1 MMVDTWFGAEDAR
14 TLGFLHVPDDGVA
27 RGGVVICPPLGY
39 DHALGYRGMRYFAQQ
54 LEAAGVAAI
63 RFDYLGEGD
72 ASGAT
77 ASPNSQERWL
87 TTIENAVAYLHE
99 SGVERVVVLG
109 LRSGALLAV
118 RAMDRLRD
126 VAALVLWDPDLS
138 GRRFVRRQRS
148 LYELTVGATP
158 QSADDAVALIS
169 LTLHSSTAAWV
180 EGLEVTAGGL
190 SSVGVET
197 LVLGRR
203 ADDASAAS
211 RRIAQSDA
219 AGVDYRVI
227 DGQEEW
233 LEAPGALAI
242 LPQDSIRTIIQWV
255 GERLPVAGGP
265 VLPAITAETLVGTS
279 ADGVPIVERIRRVG
293 PNELFAI
300 ETVLGDQP
308 TEEERGM
315 IVLQPGAAE
324 HRVGPGRFQV
334 DAARELAAQGF
345 RAIRFDRRI
354 TGDSTEVRPGEPSLV
369 FAEEWVDDADDLIAG
384 LATDSPLVLAGL
396 CAGGWVSARVTE
408 RHTARLT
415 VLMSP
420 NYFKTTSLK
429 PGGYTRLTE
438 THRDH
443 TPLIDRVKGALREH
457 VPGWLWRMLAGL
469 QLFHDPAVLLE
480 APSRNRRSTV
490 AILLTPED
498 VENFAGHRGPDAVA
512 RLRVHGADIR
522 VTTYPF
528 GDHSLFG
535 EEVRAAMR
543 RDLLALAESTVPQ
556 VAGPALAERRPA

>member
-1 MMVDTWFGAEDAR
+1 MIDTWFGAEDAR
-14 TLGFLHVPDDGVA
+14 TLGFLHVPTDGVA

-39 DHALGYRGMRYFAQQ
+39 DHALGYRGMRFFAQQ
-54 LEAAGVAAI
+54 LEAAGFAAI

-87 TTIENAVAYLHE
+87 TTIENAVTYLHE
-99 SGVERVVVLG
+99 SGVENIVVVG

-148 LYELTVGATP
+148 LYELTVGAMP
-158 QSADDAVALIS
+158 QRADHNVTLIS
-169 LTLHSSTAAWV
+169 LALHPSTAAWV
-180 EGLEVTAGGL
+180 EGLEVTAGSL
-190 SSVGVET
+190 SAVGVET

-219 AGVDYRVI
+219 AGIDYRVI

-242 LPQDSIRTIIQWV
+242 LPEESIGTIVEWV
-255 GERLPVAGGP
+255 GERLPVTGRP
-265 VLPAITAETLVGTS
+265 VLPVITAETPVGTS
-279 ADGVPIVERIRRVG
+279 AAGVPIIERVRRVG

-300 ETVLGDQP
+300 ETVLGGQP
-308 TEEERGM
+308 AEEERGM

-354 TGDSTEVRPGEPSLV
+354 TGDSTEVRPGEPSLI
-369 FAEEWVDDADDLIAG
+369 FAEEWVDDADNLIAG
-384 LATDSPLVLAGL
+384 LATGSPLVLAGL

-408 RHTARLT
+408 RHAARLT

-429 PGGYTRLTE
+429 PGGYTRLAE
-438 THRDH
+438 AHRDH
-443 TPLIDRVKGALREH
+443 PPLLGRVKGALREH
-457 VPGWLWRMLAGL
+457 VPGWLWRMLAGF

-480 APSRNRRSTV
+480 APIRTPNSTV
-490 AILLTPED
+490 AILLTPD
-498 VENFAGHRGPDAVA
+498 DLANFARHRGLDAVA
-512 RLRVHGADIR
+512 RLRRRGADVR
-522 VTTYPF
+522 VSNYPF
-528 GDHSLFG
+528 GDHALFG
-535 EEVRAAMR
+535 EEVRAAMHH
-543 RDLLALAESTVPQ
+543 DLMALVEDTVP
-556 VAGPALAERRPA
+556 ADAEPGLIALRPM